1 VQIDII
7 ISGFG
12 GQGILFAGEILCRAA
27 IESGL
32 ETSWFPSYGPE
43 MRGGTAFCTV
53 VISDEPIASPIVEY
67 PSAVVA
73 LNLPSFIKYE
83 KLLSSDGILIAN
95 TSLIDTR
102 SERPDISCIYI
113 PATEMAEDIG
123 EKKATN
129 IVALGALVA
138 GIKVLDL
145 KTLDLALKETLSGK
159 KADLLDLNVKAL
171 VAGYEFF
178 TNQ

>member
-1 VQIDII
+1 MQSDII

-53 VISDEPIASPIVEY
+53 IISDEPIASPIVEY
-67 PSAVVA
+67 PSAVIA
-73 LNLPSFIKYE
+73 LNLPSFLKYE
-83 KLLSSDGILIAN
+83 KLLSKDGILVAN
-95 TSLIDTR
+95 ASLIDTR
-102 SERPDISCIYI
+102 SERVDISCTYI
-113 PATEMAEDIG
+113 PATEIAEKIG

-129 IVALGALVA
+129 IVALGSLVA

-145 KTLDLALKETLSGK
+145 NVVKLSLQKTLTGK
-159 KADLLDLNVKAL
+159 RAGLFDINIKAL
-171 VAGYEFF
+171 EEGYEFF
-178 TNQ
+178 TSA